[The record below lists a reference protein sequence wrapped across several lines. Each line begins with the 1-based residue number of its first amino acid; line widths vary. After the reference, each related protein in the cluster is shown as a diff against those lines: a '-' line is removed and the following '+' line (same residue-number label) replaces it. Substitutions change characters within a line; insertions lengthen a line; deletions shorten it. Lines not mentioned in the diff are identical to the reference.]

1 MKCFNDISI
10 LKTNRILI
18 QNDISNLRFGI
29 HKFPGIFF
37 SFEKLS
43 SRFLEDAGMATV
55 GELNEDSA
63 DIPKIYNSQVIFAK
77 LNVIFFLSY
86 YLCHVHGIGNE
97 TRYISIKKKIELF
110 LIEIDINFH

>member
-1 MKCFNDISI
+1 M
-10 LKTNRILI
+10 I

-77 LNVIFFLSY
+77 LNVIFFYPIIYVTYTGLEMKQ
-86 YLCHVHGIGNE
+86 GI
-97 TRYISIKKKIELF
+97 YQ
-110 LIEIDINFH
+110 

>member
-1 MKCFNDISI
+1 MIE
-10 LKTNRILI
+10 
-18 QNDISNLRFGI
+18 NDISNLRFGI

-77 LNVIFFLSY
+77 LNVIFFYPIIYVTYTGLEMKQ
-86 YLCHVHGIGNE
+86 GI
-97 TRYISIKKKIELF
+97 YQ
-110 LIEIDINFH
+110 